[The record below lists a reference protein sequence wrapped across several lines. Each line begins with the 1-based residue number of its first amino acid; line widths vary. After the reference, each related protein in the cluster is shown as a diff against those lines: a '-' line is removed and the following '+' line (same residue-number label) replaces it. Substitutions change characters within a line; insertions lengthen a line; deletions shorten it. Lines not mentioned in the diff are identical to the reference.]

1 MESLKT
7 IQILSKLGKVLSKI
21 IFICCIIG
29 AVGCVVGM
37 VCLPFADTEAIKI
50 GGVTIH
56 GLIENRAGM
65 NLNSLY
71 PLMSGSLI
79 VCIGE
84 AVIAKF
90 AEVYFTNELAAGT
103 PFTTSGAKELLR
115 LGILTISVP
124 LGTLILAL
132 IVSGV
137 IADLLQCGE
146 AFKLEGSD
154 SVTLGVMFI
163 VMSFLCKY
171 GAEVKGG
178 KHKKEK
184 DNEKMIQS

>member
-1 MESLKT
+1 MECLKK

-29 AVGCVVGM
+29 VVGCIVGM
-37 VCLPFADTEAIKI
+37 VSLPFADTEGLKI

-65 NLNSLY
+65 DLNSLY
-71 PLMSGSLI
+71 PLMSGALI
-79 VCIGE
+79 VCIGQ
-84 AVIAKF
+84 AVTARF

-115 LGILTISVP
+115 LGVITISVP

-132 IVSGV
+132 VVSGV
-137 IADLLQCGE
+137 IADFLQCGE
-146 AFKLEGSD
+146 AFKVDGGD

-163 VMSFLCKY
+163 IMSILCKY

-178 KHKKEK
+178 K
-184 DNEKMIQS
+184 